1 MAQTWPPK
9 KWKVALLGLIDS
21 VGRPI
26 ATAARGVRRV
36 ATAAPARARARAP
49 LRILVVE
56 LWQIGDVVLVTPFLR
71 ALLTGFPDAQISL
84 LGKPHAAELLAH
96 SGLVDDVIV
105 ADLPWTR
112 QTEKYSPAAYDGK
125 KLRALVRE
133 LRARRFDLSFDA
145 RMDIR
150 SNILVSLSG
159 ARRRIGF
166 RHGGGYWM
174 LTDAVPVDP
183 RVNHKSDDWL
193 SLLVPVG
200 CPPCHE
206 AACFLQTTE
215 EEDAA
220 ARSTLFEKLRTL
232 ERVVAIHPGGSHAG
246 KRWPVESFAALAK
259 ELIARGESVITF
271 IDPQGY
277 GAELCTIAGIAAFT
291 PSLRGMMAILRQC
304 AVLVCNDSG
313 PMHVAAALGVPTV
326 AIFERG
332 EPRWFGPVGDRH
344 TVVRGELAGVAVS
357 AAPYWRPPAN
367 PVPVATVLAAV
378 LDRLGG

>member
-26 ATAARGVRRV
+26 ATAARGVRRGT
-36 ATAAPARARARAP
+36 AAAPARTPR
-49 LRILVVE
+49 RILVVE

-71 ALLTGFPDAQISL
+71 ALRTCFPGAQISL

-105 ADLPWTR
+105 ADMPWTR
-112 QTEKYSPAAYDGK
+112 QTEKYSPGAYDRK

-133 LRARRFDLSFDA
+133 LRARQFDVSFDA

-159 ARRRIGF
+159 GRRRIGF
-166 RHGGGYWM
+166 RHGGGDWL

-183 RVNHKSDDWL
+183 KANHKIDDWL
-193 SLLVPVG
+193 SLLTPVG
-200 CPPCHE
+200 CSPRRD
-206 AACFLQTTE
+206 AACFLRTTE
-215 EEDAA
+215 EEDAE
-220 ARSTLFEKLRTL
+220 ARSTLSEKLGTL
-232 ERVVAIHPGGSHAG
+232 ERVIAIHPGGSHAG
-246 KRWPVESFAALAK
+246 KRWPVHSFAALAK
-259 ELIARGESVITF
+259 ELIARGNSVITF

-277 GAELCTIAGIAAFT
+277 GAELRAIAGITAFA
-291 PSLRGMMAILRQC
+291 PGLRGMMAILRQC

-332 EPRWFGPVGDRH
+332 EPRWFGAVGDRH
-344 TVVRGELAGVAVS
+344 TVVRGMLAGVAVS
-357 AAPYWRPPAN
+357 AAPYSQPPTS
-367 PVPVATVLAAV
+367 PVSVAAVLAAV
-378 LDRLGG
+378 LNRLGG